1 MFRIFLKKKIFSGE
15 ESNELIKPTR
25 SSYRRNRR
33 IYERYNVTQQH
44 LTILNDQDI
53 LVIREISP
61 KGFSS
66 DVSPRAFERFTK
78 GDVYEGR
85 IRYMGELHDFNIRV
99 AWKRKKV
106 VGFEIVKASSEGTE
120 FLNRLMRPVDVSQS
134 LREVSTLET
143 PETDGK
149 KVSFQGEE
157 GTRFTIW
164 YNEVD
169 EVDAWRLSVDGEF
182 VEWSNG
188 KYRTGRTETSDE
200 QEDDDTD
207 FTFNVDKVNNNSQ
220 VQFGIDV
227 IMTLESIHRK
237 KLIAAIGE
245 S

>member
-1 MFRIFLKKKIFSGE
+1 MFRIFLKKKILSGE
-15 ESNELIKPTR
+15 DKDEVTKPTR

-78 GDVYEGR
+78 GDVFEGR
-85 IRYMGELHDFNIRV
+85 IRYMGELYDFNIKV

-106 VGFEIVKASSEGTE
+106 VGFQILKASPEGHA
-120 FLNRLMRPVDVSQS
+120 FLNRLIKPVDISQS
-134 LREVSTLET
+134 LKEVE
-143 PETDGK
+143 PEEQAESSPIEGK
-149 KVSFQGEE
+149 KVWFQGEE
-157 GTRFTIW
+157 GTDLIIW
-164 YNEVD
+164 YNEAD

-182 VEWSNG
+182 VEWSQG
-188 KYRTGRTETSDE
+188 EYKTGQVSDQEETTADKIIKVSDI
-200 QEDDDTD
+200 
-207 FTFNVDKVNNNSQ
+207 KGNSQ
-220 VQFGIDV
+220 IQFGIDV
-227 IMTLESIHRK
+227 IMTMESEHRQ

-245 S
+245 I